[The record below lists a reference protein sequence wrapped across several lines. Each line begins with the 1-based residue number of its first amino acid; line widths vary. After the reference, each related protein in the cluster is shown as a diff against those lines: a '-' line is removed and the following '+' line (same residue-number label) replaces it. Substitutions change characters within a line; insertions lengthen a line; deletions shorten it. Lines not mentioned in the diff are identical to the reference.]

1 MCVIFTISYCSPKH
15 CLRVSATTGVIGG
28 WAIQARAVR
37 RSCRLGAF
45 LFLLKVGFFKSALW
59 DRDVKESLALLIDE
73 GINKMESTH
82 TMEYY
87 SALKRKEILELPSWR
102 SG

>member
-1 MCVIFTISYCSPKH
+1 M
-15 CLRVSATTGVIGG
+15 
-28 WAIQARAVR
+28 
-37 RSCRLGAF
+37 
-45 LFLLKVGFFKSALW
+45 GFFKSALW

-87 SALKRKEILELPSWR
+87 SDLKRKEILEFPSWR